1 MERRF
6 LALALAAA
14 LLACGGRDPNKTLSD
29 FVKPCRSWMAT
40 LLLISEERLRNEVPA
55 AYARDSADSALKEI
69 DSSLRP
75 VAQSKAAPPLRDETL
90 HLLTRANAAA
100 AHCRDAFAANDRRAI
115 AAERSEL
122 ARLSTECK
130 RLQEKLE

>member
-6 LALALAAA
+6 LALALTAAF
-14 LLACGGRDPNKTLSD
+14 LACGGRNSNKDLAD
-29 FVKPCRSWMAT
+29 FIKPCRSWMAT

-55 AYARDSADSALKEI
+55 AYARDSAESALKEI
-69 DSSLRP
+69 DSSRRP
-75 VAQSKAAPPLRDETL
+75 LAQSKAAPPLRDETL

-100 AHCRDAFAANDRRAI
+100 ARCRDAFAKNDRGAI

-122 ARLSTECK
+122 AKVSAECK